1 MKYLFTVVLAV
12 VVTASFGKSLTVDV
26 EKSTAKWT
34 GKKVTGEHFGNVS
47 IKGGNL
53 ELADGKIAGGEFVL
67 DMNSI
72 TNIDLAGSEWADKLI
87 GHLKSDDFFGV
98 EQYPEATL
106 KIVDSE
112 AFENGEAAVKGH
124 LTIKGITEPISF
136 TVKQEESGFSSTL
149 VVDRTKYGAK
159 FRSGKFFQDLG
170 DKLIYDDFTV
180 EVNLV
185 TL

>member
-12 VVTASFGKSLTVDV
+12 VVTATFGKGLTVDV

-47 IKGGNL
+47 IKSGNL
-53 ELADGKIAGGEFVL
+53 ELNDGKIMGGEFVL

-72 TNIDLAGSEWADKLI
+72 TNIDLEGEWADKLI

-98 EQYPEATL
+98 DKYPLATL
-106 KIVDSE
+106 KIVESG
-112 AFENGEAAVKGH
+112 AFVNGEAEVSGH

-136 TVKQEESGFSSTL
+136 TVKKQDGGFSSTL